1 MALIIS
7 LDDDDVKFQVKVTD
21 CTTDTA
27 FDVDDIEDEFMI
39 FYKPDGTIIT
49 KDANLIVDSENPTE
63 SYVTYQNTEGSIFDL
78 RGEWEYA
85 AKITLVTTNGSAQTS
100 QRRVFWVS

>member
-7 LDDDDVKFQVKVTD
+7 LNDDDVKFQVKVTD

-39 FYKPDGTIIT
+39 FYKPDGTKIT
-49 KDANLIVDSENPTE
+49 KDANLIVDPETPAE
-63 SYVTYQNTEGSIFDL
+63 SFVTYQNTEGSIFDL
-78 RGEWEYA
+78 RGSWAYV
-85 AKITLVTTNGSAQTS
+85 AKITLATNGKVQTS
-100 QRRVFWVS
+100 QRRVFWVT

>member
-1 MALIIS
+1 MAFIIS

-27 FDVDDIEDEFMI
+27 FDDGDIEDEFMI
-39 FYKPDGTIIT
+39 FYKPDGTKIT
-49 KDANLIVDSENPTE
+49 KDANLIKDIETPSE

-78 RGEWEYA
+78 IGKWEYA

-100 QRRVFWVS
+100 QRRVFWVT